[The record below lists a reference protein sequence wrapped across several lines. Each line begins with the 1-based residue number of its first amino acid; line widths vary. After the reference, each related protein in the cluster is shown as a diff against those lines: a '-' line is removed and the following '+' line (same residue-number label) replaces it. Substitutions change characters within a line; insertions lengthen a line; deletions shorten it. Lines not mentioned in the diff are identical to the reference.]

1 MKERDMQEALA
12 EAIRNAPLWPP
23 GAEVIVAK
31 PGDLAGVI
39 LTAVGKAK
47 LCAVVGEPDELES
60 VDGDTSFIQSSKWTI
75 SVFSVELLN
84 QTGIDDLHA
93 AGLIRQIL
101 GNTNPG
107 DLWAEPL
114 SRCNIRFAGEQ
125 DGIAARDITFT
136 AAYQA

>member
-12 EAIRNAPLWPP
+12 DAIRTSPIWPR

-39 LTAVGKAK
+39 LQAVGKAK
-47 LCAVVGEPDELES
+47 LCALVGEPDDMES
-60 VDGDTSFIQSSKWTI
+60 VDGAPSFMQSSKWTI
-75 SVFSVELLN
+75 TVFSVELLN
-84 QTGIDDLHA
+84 NTGVDNLYA
-93 AGLIRQIL
+93 AGLVREIL

-114 SRCNIRFAGEQ
+114 ARCSIRFAGEQ